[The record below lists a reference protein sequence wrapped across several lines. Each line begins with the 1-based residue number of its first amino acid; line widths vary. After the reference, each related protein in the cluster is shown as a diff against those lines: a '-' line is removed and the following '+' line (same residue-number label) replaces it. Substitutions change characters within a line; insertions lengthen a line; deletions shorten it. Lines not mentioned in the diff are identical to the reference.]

1 VIYVSLSHFIFLFPP
16 NWQLNFL
23 IPLKKKG
30 KEKYTIK
37 KKKIETR
44 KKEMPLL
51 MAALLTR

>member
-1 VIYVSLSHFIFLFPP
+1 LATEFSNS
-16 NWQLNFL
+16 
-23 IPLKKKG
+23 LKKKG
-30 KEKYTIK
+30 KRKIYNQE